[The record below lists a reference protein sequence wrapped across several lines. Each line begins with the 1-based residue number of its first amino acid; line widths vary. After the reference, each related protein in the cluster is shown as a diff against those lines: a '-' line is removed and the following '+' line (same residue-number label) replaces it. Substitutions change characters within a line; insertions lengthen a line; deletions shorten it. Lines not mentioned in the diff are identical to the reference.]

1 MEWSLCAHLDSDA
14 YVFIGAPTSQSA
26 RKYAPRRSHMLSL
39 PYYLV
44 RSDYLQPV
52 AVSQMPVKSVSYGRL
67 NTFQVG
73 VNSLEHIDTAT
84 VLPIQAGRTRDGG
97 QGTCRQAGRQ
107 TGSGASKPCSQVLRM
122 GVRVAP

>member
-39 PYYLV
+39 PYSLV
-44 RSDYLQPV
+44 RNDYLQPV

-73 VNSLEHIDTAT
+73 VNSLEHIRHSNSAADPGRPRERRRPRH
-84 VLPIQAGRTRDGG
+84 VQAGG
-97 QGTCRQAGRQ
+97 
-107 TGSGASKPCSQVLRM
+107 
-122 GVRVAP
+122 